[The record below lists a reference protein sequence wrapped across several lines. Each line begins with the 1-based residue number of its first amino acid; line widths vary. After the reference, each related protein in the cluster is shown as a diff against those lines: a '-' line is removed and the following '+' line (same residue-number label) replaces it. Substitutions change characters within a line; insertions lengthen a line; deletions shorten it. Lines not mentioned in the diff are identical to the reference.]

1 MKNADDSSNVED
13 KKTNTARELVK
24 PLRDLSQPAG
34 EIAKKLLG
42 PAADGIISVSGDIFS
57 GLIGRSIKEWRNRN
71 FISVMEKTV
80 KFAESKGIDI
90 EALQALPDGTLY
102 AVFDGATKADDS
114 ELQDLWAGLLIST
127 ASNNT
132 DAVLAKMYA
141 STLENL
147 SAREAKVLGFIEEAR
162 NLDWGINKAISRKT
176 RIQMLGDANN
186 EISSWRLRNI
196 DEKEL
201 SSRPKN
207 QADLKLLLQK
217 IDGEIQGLH
226 EKINSVAKKW
236 LLDDYNQYQE
246 RSKLI
251 RIGLICELEVGVD
264 VDGMT
269 TDLTAIFQ
277 SFQEYPSAYGVEPQ
291 ALHDAMNFIQKQLTI
306 LSGRRVE
313 EELEHVFLPER
324 KQNLLRYS
332 LSEYGTEFLDACST

>member
-1 MKNADDSSNVED
+1 
-13 KKTNTARELVK
+13 
-24 PLRDLSQPAG
+24 
-34 EIAKKLLG
+34 
-42 PAADGIISVSGDIFS
+42 
-57 GLIGRSIKEWRNRN
+57 
-71 FISVMEKTV
+71 MEKTV

-102 AVFDGATKADDS
+102 AVFDGATKSDDS

-147 SAREAKVLGFIEEAR
+147 SAREAKVLGFIDEAR
-162 NLDWGINKAISRKT
+162 KLDWDINKAISRKT

-217 IDGEIQGLH
+217 IDGEIQAIR

-269 TDLTAIFQ
+269 TDLTAVFE
-277 SFQEYPSAYGVEPQ
+277 SFEEYPSAYGVEPQ

-313 EELEHVFLPER
+313 EELEHVFRPER

-332 LSEYGTEFLDACST
+332 LSEYGTEFLDACTT